1 MPSLLTHHL
10 FGQKVLRLY
19 GRAFEEN
26 INTQDAFIIGCQGPD
41 PFFFCFIGPK
51 PHTYIRFGQKLHIFS
66 GCNSPPVCIRRAE
79 TRK

>member
-26 INTQDAFIIGCQGPD
+26 INQSLQEHNPAGRIYHRLSGAG
-41 PFFFCFIGPK
+41 PFFLLF
-51 PHTYIRFGQKLHIFS
+51 Y
-66 GCNSPPVCIRRAE
+66 RA
-79 TRK
+79 